1 MPVLFCGYF
10 NPDLWK
16 MFAELSNFY
25 RHICAK
31 QVSMQRLEK
40 EIAMLVCKMETI
52 FPPGWFNAMQYLLM
66 HLS

>member
-16 MFAELSNFY
+16 MFVEFSYFY

-40 EIAMLVCKMETI
+40 EIAMLICKMETI
-52 FPPGWFNAMQYLLM
+52 FPPEWFNAMQYLLV
-66 HLS
+66 HLP